1 MKPVAIKLN
10 EKLFLRDPQET
21 KLGRKIISHG
31 IEEIDHLGF
40 EKFTFKKLSTAIGS
54 TEASIY
60 RYFENKH
67 KFLLYLVSWYWESIR
82 CQIIDRIQGVDA
94 PAQKLR
100 LSIQMITEASQ
111 LNTEIDFVNEQ
122 ILHRIVVSE
131 AIKAY
136 HSKEVDA
143 ENREGLFA
151 NYKSLVRLISEIIRE
166 IEPQFPY
173 PHTLAASVIE
183 MANENIYYAEHLPSL
198 TDLKI
203 KEGSLHDIQK
213 MLEFFAFKMLNLDH
227 LLDEKNL

>member
-40 EKFTFKKLSTAIGS
+40 EKFTFKS
-54 TEASIY
+54 
-60 RYFENKH
+60 
-67 KFLLYLVSWYWESIR
+67 